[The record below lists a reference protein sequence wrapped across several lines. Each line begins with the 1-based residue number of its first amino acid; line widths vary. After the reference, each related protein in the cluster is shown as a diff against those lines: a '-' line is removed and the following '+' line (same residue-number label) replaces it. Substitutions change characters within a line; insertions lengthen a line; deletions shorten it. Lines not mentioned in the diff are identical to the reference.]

1 MDEQARKFT
10 PMSKEE
16 ILETFEMLELPT
28 DSSDLDKSD
37 ESWYLDRKPLK
48 IKIQTNTI
56 QA

>member
-28 DSSDLDKSD
+28 VSSEPEKSD